1 MSEAEGSGRT
11 SAGALLRAARE
22 RQGLHIAALAAAIK
36 VTPRKLEALE
46 RDAYDELP
54 DPTFTRALAQTVCRT
69 LKIDAQP
76 VLALLPHPEASMLDH
91 VGGSLNTPF
100 RQRASRDEPAGL
112 AAAAV
117 RPMVWAG
124 VLLLLAAGIVYLLPG
139 AWLQW
144 PPGGAKETSVA
155 ARPAA
160 SVPAGTIVEPV
171 FPPAS
176 AVIVADAQPPA
187 SAPAVAAASA
197 PPAAVTAAPAS
208 APPASTALVQLKAA
222 GGASWVEARDAQ
234 GRILL
239 SRTLQP
245 GETAGVDGALP
256 LKLTVGNARVTE
268 VAFRGKPVDLT
279 PFTRGIIARFEL
291 Q

>member
-1 MSEAEGSGRT
+1 MSEPEAGGRT
-11 SAGALLRAARE
+11 TAGALLRAARE

-36 VTPRKLEALE
+36 VTPRKLDALE

-76 VLALLPHPEASMLDH
+76 VLALLPHAEASRLDH

-100 RQRASRDEPAGL
+100 RERASRDEPAGL

-117 RPMVWAG
+117 RPMVWAAA
-124 VLLLLAAGIVYLLPG
+124 LLLIAAGIVYVVPSSWLL
-139 AWLQW
+139 W
-144 PPGGAKETSVA
+144 PPGGAKERVGTTA
-155 ARPAA
+155 PAGSA
-160 SVPAGTIVEPV
+160 PAGTVVEPV

-176 AVIVADAQPPA
+176 AVILAEPGPPA
-187 SAPAVAAASA
+187 SAPAVALPASA
-197 PPAAVTAAPAS
+197 VAAPAS
-208 APPASTALVQLKAA
+208 AAVTAGLVQLRVT

-239 SRTLQP
+239 SRTLQA
-245 GETAGVDGALP
+245 GETASVDGALP
-256 LKLTVGNARVTE
+256 LRLTVGNARVTE
-268 VAFRGKPVDLT
+268 VAFRGRPVDMA